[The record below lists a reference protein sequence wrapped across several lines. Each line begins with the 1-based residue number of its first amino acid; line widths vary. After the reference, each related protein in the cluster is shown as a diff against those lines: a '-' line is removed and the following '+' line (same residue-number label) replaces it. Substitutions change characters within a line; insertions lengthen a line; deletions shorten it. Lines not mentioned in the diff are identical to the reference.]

1 MAAAAAAA
9 AAAAVIIFRKEKLDV
24 VNVMVVQQKIV
35 GSVNIAWINQNG
47 VETTRCEN
55 HVN

>member
-9 AAAAVIIFRKEKLDV
+9 AAAAIIFRKEKLDV